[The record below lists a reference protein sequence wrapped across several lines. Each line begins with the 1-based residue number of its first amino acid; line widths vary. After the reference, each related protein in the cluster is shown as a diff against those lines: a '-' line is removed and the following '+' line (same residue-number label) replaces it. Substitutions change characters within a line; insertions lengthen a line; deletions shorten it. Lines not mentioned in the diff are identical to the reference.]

1 MSLLQSSKFVILN
14 RVKDL
19 LLAWQKQILR
29 AAQDDKK
36 REIILLQDPKINA
49 ILMNIA
55 KARHKLCEL
64 HVPPSDIT
72 ANYSPSLVIIIY
84 QI

>member
-29 AAQDDKK
+29 AAQYDKK
-36 REIILLQDPKINA
+36 MEIRLLQDPKINS
-49 ILMNIA
+49 ILMNNA

-64 HVPPSDIT
+64 LVPPSVIQRIT
-72 ANYSPSLVIIIY
+72 LLLL
-84 QI
+84 